1 MPLRSQ
7 IILLLRQLKKKGI
20 AVVILATSFS
30 DSLMAADRMLQVENG
45 KLRQEYDRSQFYHF
59 SQDAT
64 VL

>member
-1 MPLRSQ
+1 M
-7 IILLLRQLKKKGI
+7 
-20 AVVILATSFS
+20 VILATSFS